1 MMLLS
6 ALLAAALAEPASGPA
21 PEFIRY
27 RVAEALV
34 VDKNDKPL
42 FRAPRDFLLTIS
54 GNPEGRVLA
63 YDAARRAVLVSEHNP
78 WWIPCD
84 QLQPLGN
91 ACQAA
96 APKPKTRGLKLP
108 PQSDAPA
115 DAALAGPEGRGVPSC
130 PGDPRCPPGN

>member
-6 ALLAAALAEPASGPA
+6 AFLAAVLAEPA
-21 PEFIRY
+21 PEFIQY

-34 VDKNDKPL
+34 VDKNGKPL

-63 YDAARRAVLVSEHNP
+63 YDAERQMIRVSDNNP

-84 QLQPLGN
+84 QLQPLAN

-108 PQSDAPA
+108 PQSGSPDEAMT
-115 DAALAGPEGRGVPSC
+115 GPEGRGVPSC
-130 PGDPRCPPGN
+130 PGDPRCPTGS